1 MMKRSEAI
9 NKAVTEVYE
18 TLGIT
23 RSKSRA
29 KFHVQVRAAIGVA
42 LTPYCNTYEIGDAIN
57 RDRSTCSYYTGKHFQ
72 NLDYWLG
79 YERTYKVV
87 KDIVDNILE
96 DYLLRTQLDS
106 IDSRINTLKLTKK
119 RLLKKLQRETV
130 NETA

>member
-9 NKAVTEVYE
+9 NKAVTEEYE

-57 RDRSTCSYYTGKHFQ
+57 RDRSTCSYYTGKHFD
-72 NLDYWLG
+72 NIKHWCG
-79 YERTYKVV
+79 YDDVYKVV
-87 KDIVDNILE
+87 KETVDDILQ
-96 DYLLRTQLDS
+96 DYLWRSQVES
-106 IDSRINTLKLTKK
+106 IESRISTLKLTKK
-119 RLLKKLQRETV
+119 RLLKKLEREKTI
-130 NETA
+130 

>member
-57 RDRSTCSYYTGKHFQ
+57 RDRSTCSYYTGKHFD
-72 NLDYWLG
+72 NIKHWCG
-79 YERTYKVV
+79 YDDVYKVV
-87 KDIVDNILE
+87 KETVDDILQ
-96 DYLLRTQLDS
+96 DYLWRSQVES
-106 IDSRINTLKLTKK
+106 IESRISTLKLTKK
-119 RLLKKLQRETV
+119 RLLKKLEREKTI
-130 NETA
+130 

>member
-57 RDRSTCSYYTGKHFQ
+57 RDRSTCSYYTGKHFD
-72 NLDYWLG
+72 NIKHWHG
-79 YERTYKVV
+79 YDDVYKVV
-87 KDIVDNILE
+87 KETVDDILQ
-96 DYLLRTQLDS
+96 DYLWRSQVES
-106 IDSRINTLKLTKK
+106 IESRISTLKLTKK
-119 RLLKKLQRETV
+119 RLLKKLEREKTI
-130 NETA
+130 

>member
-57 RDRSTCSYYTGKHFQ
+57 RDRSTCSYYTGKHFD
-72 NLDYWLG
+72 NIKHWCG
-79 YERTYKVV
+79 YDDVYKVV
-87 KDIVDNILE
+87 KETVDDILQ
-96 DYLLRTQLDS
+96 DYLWRSQVES
-106 IDSRINTLKLTKK
+106 IESRMSTLKLTKK
-119 RLLKKLQRETV
+119 RLLKKLEREKTI
-130 NETA
+130 

>member
-1 MMKRSEAI
+1 MKRSEAI

-57 RDRSTCSYYTGKHFQ
+57 RDRSTCSYYTGKHFD
-72 NLDYWLG
+72 NIKHWCG
-79 YERTYKVV
+79 YDDVYKVV
-87 KDIVDNILE
+87 KETVDDILQ
-96 DYLLRTQLDS
+96 DYLWRSQVES
-106 IDSRINTLKLTKK
+106 IESRISTLKLTKK
-119 RLLKKLQRETV
+119 RLLKKLEREKTI
-130 NETA
+130 

>member
-57 RDRSTCSYYTGKHFQ
+57 RDRSTCSYYTGKHVD
-72 NLDYWLG
+72 NIKHWCG
-79 YERTYKVV
+79 YDDVYKVV
-87 KDIVDNILE
+87 KETVDDILQ
-96 DYLLRTQLDS
+96 DYLWRSQVES
-106 IDSRINTLKLTKK
+106 IESRISTLKLTKK
-119 RLLKKLQRETV
+119 RLLKKLEREKTI
-130 NETA
+130 